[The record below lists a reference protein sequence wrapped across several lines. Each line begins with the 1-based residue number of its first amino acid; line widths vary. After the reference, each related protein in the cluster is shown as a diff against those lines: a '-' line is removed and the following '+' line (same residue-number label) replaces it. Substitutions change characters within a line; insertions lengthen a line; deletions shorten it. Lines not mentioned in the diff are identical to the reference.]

1 MIYFVLD
8 LIIFFVINLANIII
22 SIIFISR
29 VKRPELEYILGIFFI
44 STGIP
49 TLIIL
54 IINIFYQRDWWFWL
68 FPLLYLIFISY
79 EIIVDYIKKVE
90 FRNPINKKILIPYLI
105 LYYVSIILMWG
116 LTWTLGTLYG
126 VITGVTYFLELGCAI
141 YAGKHGV
148 G

>member
-29 VKRPELEYILGIFFI
+29 VKRPELEYILGVFFI

-54 IINIFYQRDWWFWL
+54 IINIFYQRAWWFWL

-116 LTWTLGTLYG
+116 LTWTLGTPYG
-126 VITGVTYFLELGCAI
+126 IITGVTYFLELGCAI